1 MPSRTNRI
9 RRLSQMA
16 KAGAISAAFMLG
28 VGVVT
33 GHAQDTAG
41 TKGDS
46 ALSRRTDT
54 TQSATQNDSAVGRS
68 TTTHAATRHHRGHRR
83 NVASQDSTKWGY
95 PVDTSSKGQNPAGY
109 RGMERPVNVLP
120 ADSGAKS
127 DTTAPADATSR
138 INQRRRQDSASAPGQ
153 NPPGYRGME
162 RPAALDSTRQQQSTD
177 SSTRDTS
184 QSQ

>member
-1 MPSRTNRI
+1 MPSWTNRN
-9 RRLSQMA
+9 RRLSQIA
-16 KAGAISAAFMLG
+16 KVSAISAAFMLG
-28 VGVVT
+28 VGVAT

-54 TQSATQNDSAVGRS
+54 TQSATRNDSAAAPR
-68 TTTHAATRHHRGHRR
+68 TTTHAMKGHHRGHRR

-95 PVDTSSKGQNPAGY
+95 PVDTSSKAQNPAGY

-120 ADSGAKS
+120 PDSGAKS
-127 DTTAPADATSR
+127 DTSAPADATSR

-162 RPAALDSTRQQQSTD
+162 RPAALDSTRQQSAD
-177 SSTRDTS
+177 SSSRDTA

>member
-9 RRLSQMA
+9 RRLLQMA
-16 KAGAISAAFMLG
+16 KVGAITAAFMLG

-68 TTTHAATRHHRGHRR
+68 TTTHAATPAPPRSPTERR
-83 NVASQDSTKWGY
+83 FPGFHQVGLSGGY
-95 PVDTSSKGQNPAGY
+95 QLQGAEPCRVSRDGAAGECPSC
-109 RGMERPVNVLP
+109 GL
-120 ADSGAKS
+120 
-127 DTTAPADATSR
+127 
-138 INQRRRQDSASAPGQ
+138 RR
-153 NPPGYRGME
+153 
-162 RPAALDSTRQQQSTD
+162 
-177 SSTRDTS
+177 
-184 QSQ
+184 

>member
-16 KAGAISAAFMLG
+16 KVGAITAAFMLG

-83 NVASQDSTKWGY
+83 NVASQDSNKWGY
-95 PVDTSSKGQNPAGY
+95 PVDTSYPAGY

-138 INQRRRQDSASAPGQ
+138 
-153 NPPGYRGME
+153 
-162 RPAALDSTRQQQSTD
+162 
-177 SSTRDTS
+177 
-184 QSQ
+184 